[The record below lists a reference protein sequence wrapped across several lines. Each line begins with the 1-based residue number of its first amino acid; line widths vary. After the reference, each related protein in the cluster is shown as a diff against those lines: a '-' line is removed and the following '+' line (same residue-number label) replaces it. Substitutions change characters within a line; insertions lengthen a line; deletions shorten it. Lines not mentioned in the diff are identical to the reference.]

1 MITYQITWT
10 GVGSDRFY
18 NSRDIVRSAWI
29 QKAFTNSVP
38 ADNIYGFTSLLCPPI
53 ASTINGAIT
62 GTQNGS
68 ATITLQP
75 AEYFTIQ
82 CKNHGTAAS
91 TTTNIATI
99 GTGTGSIT
107 NFNRATR
114 IQIVK
119 V

>member
-1 MITYQITWT
+1 M
-10 GVGSDRFY
+10 
-18 NSRDIVRSAWI
+18 
-29 QKAFTNSVP
+29 
-38 ADNIYGFTSLLCPPI
+38 YGFTSLLCLPI
-53 ASTINGAIT
+53 ASTTIGAIT

-82 CKNHGTAAS
+82 CKNHGVAVVS
-91 TTTNIATI
+91 TTNIATI
-99 GTGTGSIT
+99 GTGSGQSIP